1 MLKIL
6 FATGLRR
13 ITTLPQRRSK
23 KQGFCGRLA
32 GVNLRF
38 ILLRE
43 VGQTVGAECAAV
55 GIRWAKIRSP
65 MDIVDRLAKER
76 RARLA
81 AERLLEQKQ
90 RELFAANEKL
100 ALHAR
105 ALSNQIVEQRHVTK
119 AAVTEAQMLKGQN
132 SRFLSDLE
140 AAHTSAVMAERRL
153 RDSVNA
159 LHDGFAVF
167 DTDKR
172 LLVGNRAY
180 LAPFRD
186 YDVGPGTPYAE
197 ILKITAEE
205 GMVDLGDTPAADW
218 VAHMLARW
226 EKDVIEPEVVHTGMG
241 QWLRLVDRRARDGDM
256 VCLAL
261 DITEQMRIWAA
272 LEAIPDGFVL
282 FDRDERLL
290 ACNQRFREIYPES
303 ADIMRPGVNYE
314 TILRAG
320 LDAGAFI
327 DAIGQEEAWLETRIG
342 HPLDGPEEREQE
354 LANGRWLRVLE
365 QPTPDGG
372 RVGLRV
378 DITHQKEQQ
387 TALDEARKAA
397 EAANR
402 AKSAFLANMSHEIRT
417 PMNGV
422 VGMAELL
429 CDTGLNEEQRLFAE
443 TIRSSGEA
451 LLVIINDILDYSKI
465 EAERLTLHPEP
476 FDLERL
482 IHEVAMLLQ
491 PRAREH
497 GIDLM
502 IDFDLFLP
510 TRFIGDA
517 GRLRQ
522 ILMNLVGN
530 AVKFTEKGHVL
541 IRIVGIETEPG
552 LQQLH
557 ISVEDTGIGIPADQL
572 DHVFGEFNQVES
584 AANRKFEGTG
594 LGLAITK
601 SLIERMEG
609 TVWVDSD
616 YGKGSCFGFRLTLPV
631 AEEQIANQTP
641 VAFKRALV
649 VDDQFINR
657 TILERQLVTCGMQ
670 VKLCRSG
677 ADVLD
682 ELARDDSFDLLITD
696 HEMPEM
702 TGLQLAEKVRE
713 RGFSL
718 PIVLFSSNPATARD
732 GAGSAHLAA
741 VLQKPL
747 LRSELYRRLHD
758 LSNAPQPVAPIRISP
773 PKGKR
778 LMRVLAAE
786 DNRTNQLVFR
796 KMVKDL
802 NIDLTFANNGREAVE
817 LFQTLQPDLIFM
829 DISMPE
835 MDGKDAARTIRK
847 LEHSLGGHVPIV
859 ALTAHAMEGDDTDIL
874 AAGIDKYLTKPLRKT
889 AITDALVAN
898 CPVEA
903 FGVTQGQPAEVA

>member
-1 MLKIL
+1 
-6 FATGLRR
+6 
-13 ITTLPQRRSK
+13 
-23 KQGFCGRLA
+23 
-32 GVNLRF
+32 
-38 ILLRE
+38 
-43 VGQTVGAECAAV
+43 
-55 GIRWAKIRSP
+55 

-76 RARLA
+76 RGRLA

-90 RELFAANEKL
+90 RELYAANEKL

-105 ALSNQIVEQRHVTK
+105 ALSNQIVEQRHVTH

-132 SRFLSDLE
+132 SRFLSDLD
-140 AAHTSAVMAERRL
+140 AAHTTAVMAERRL

-159 LHDGFAVF
+159 LNDGFAVF
-167 DTDKR
+167 DAEQR
-172 LLVGNRAY
+172 LLVANRAY
-180 LAPFRD
+180 LSPYLD
-186 YDVGPGTPYAE
+186 YGVGPGTPYAE

-205 GMVDLGDTPAADW
+205 GMVDIGDANPADW
-218 VAHMLARW
+218 AARMRARW
-226 EKDVIEPEVVHTGMG
+226 DGDPIEPEVVHFTSG

-272 LEAIPDGFVL
+272 IEAIPDGFVL
-282 FDRDERLL
+282 FDRNEQLL
-290 ACNQRFREIYPES
+290 TCNQRFREIYPES
-303 ADIMRPGVNYE
+303 AHLMQPGATYE
-314 TILRAG
+314 SILRAG
-320 LDAGAFI
+320 LDAGSFI
-327 DAIGQEEAWLETRIG
+327 DAIGCENEWLDARIG
-342 HPLDGPEEREQE
+342 SPLDGPEEREQE
-354 LANGRWLRVLE
+354 LAGGRWLRVLE

-387 TALDEARKAA
+387 AALETARKAA

-429 CDTGLNEEQRLFAE
+429 CDTNLNEEQRLFAD

-476 FDLERL
+476 FDLERI

-491 PRAREH
+491 PRARER
-497 GIDLM
+497 GLDLM

-510 TRFIGDA
+510 TRFVGDA

-522 ILMNLVGN
+522 VLTNLIGN

-541 IRIVGIETEPG
+541 VRIVGLETDPG
-552 LQQLH
+552 QQALH

-584 AANRKFEGTG
+584 EADRKFEGTG
-594 LGLAITK
+594 LGLAISK
-601 SLIERMEG
+601 SLIERMG
-609 TVWVDSD
+609 GSVWVDSEF
-616 YGKGSCFGFRLTLPV
+616 GKGSCFGFRITLPV
-631 AEEQIANQTP
+631 AEDQTVMLAP
-641 VAFKRALV
+641 VTLRRALV
-649 VDDQFINR
+649 VDDKFINR
-657 TILERQLVTCGMQ
+657 TILERQLTTYGITVT
-670 VKLCRSG
+670 LCRSG
-677 ADVLD
+677 ADVLA
-682 ELARDDSFDLLITD
+682 ELARDANYDVLITD

-702 TGLQLAEKVRE
+702 TGLQLASAVRE
-713 RGFSL
+713 QGHSL
-718 PIVLFSSNPATARD
+718 PIVLFSSNPGTVRD
-732 GAGSAHLAA
+732 APGAQHLAT

-747 LRSELYRRLHD
+747 LRSELYRRLRD
-758 LSNAPQPVAPIRISP
+758 LHAPTVTAPAPAP
-773 PKGKR
+773 PPPAGSR

-802 NIDLTFANNGREAVE
+802 AIDLTFANNGREAVE
-817 LFQTLQPDLIFM
+817 LFDSFHPDMIFM

-835 MDGKDAARTIRK
+835 MDGKDAARAIRA
-847 LEHSLGGHVPIV
+847 LESTRGTHVPIV
-859 ALTAHAMEGDDTDIL
+859 ALTAHAMDGDDTSIL
-874 AAGIDKYLTKPLRKT
+874 AAGIDEYLTKPLRKT
-889 AITDALVAN
+889 AITDALVSH
-898 CPVEA
+898 CPKGALPV
-903 FGVTQGQPAEVA
+903 VQPQAAEVA